1 MPYPAEIRWA
11 KIRTVVMC
19 ISAVALLTWLVY
31 IMAGGMDVFE
41 PTVNIRTYIPDSTGL
56 KRNTEVRLNGI
67 FIGKVTA
74 IGLSKSDD
82 PSKRIEITLALKR
95 RLIATIP
102 DDSKAALDA
111 DNVLGDKIINITRG
125 VSPNPVVPGGE
136 LISPPV
142 PEIDRA
148 DMIKSVKTMLA
159 RVDDA
164 LSDIENGRGSLG
176 KFVKGNDY
184 DLYVGRIRR
193 FQKQLAEIT
202 GGKGSAGKLIYTDA
216 QYQQFRN
223 TLKAFDDQIAEI
235 QAGHGQ
241 IGKLLKDPAL
251 YDQARQSIASLDKS
265 LKNLDSGETPAG
277 KLLKDDELYV
287 RVSRQV
293 ARLNEQMDD
302 INEGRGPLGE
312 LMVSSRTYES
322 LDTSMR
328 DLQTTLTEF
337 RTNPKKY
344 LWVQLSKKKKP

>member
-1 MPYPAEIRWA
+1 MPYPEEIRWA
-11 KIRTVVMC
+11 KFRTVVMC
-19 ISAVALLTWLVY
+19 VSAIALLTWLVY

-41 PTVNIRTYIPDSTGL
+41 PTVSIRTFIPDSTGL

-74 IGLSKSDD
+74 IGLAGTGD
-82 PSKRIEITLALKR
+82 PNKRIEITMALKR
-95 RLIATIP
+95 RIIATIP
-102 DDSKAALDA
+102 SDSKAALDA

-125 VSPNPVVPGGE
+125 VSPTPVAPGGE
-136 LISPPV
+136 LVSPPV

-164 LSDIENGRGSLG
+164 LNDIESGKGSLG
-176 KFVKGNDY
+176 KFIKGNDY
-184 DLYVGRIRR
+184 DLYVARIRR
-193 FQKQLAEIT
+193 FEKQLAELR
-202 GGKGSAGKLIYTDA
+202 GGKSSAGKLIYTDA
-216 QYQQFRN
+216 QYQQFRT
-223 TLKAFDDQIAEI
+223 TLKGVDDQLAEI

-251 YDQARQSIASLDKS
+251 YDQTRQSIASLNES
-265 LKNLDSGETPAG
+265 LKKLDSAETSAG

-293 ARLNEQMDD
+293 SRLNEQMDD

-328 DLQTTLTEF
+328 EMQTTLMEF

-344 LWVQLSKKKKP
+344 LWVQLSKKKKK